1 MINNMSYLL
10 KVGGLSKSFGGL
22 IAMSDIDLSIPNNS
36 ISSVIGP
43 NGAGKT
49 TFFNLITGIYSP
61 TKGEILLSGEN
72 IVGRRPDEIA
82 GKGITRTFQNIRLFR
97 QMTVL
102 ENVLVGCHSKLKSG
116 FFSALFRNNKFRT
129 DELTAIARARDMLEF
144 VGLKEKHDHLAGS
157 LSYGDQRKL
166 EIARALAPEPM
177 LVLLDEPSAG
187 MNPQET
193 ESAKN
198 LIRRIRDT
206 LKISVLLIE
215 HDMRLVMTISDTV
228 TVLDHGTKIAEGL
241 PATVRSDPRVIEAYL
256 GRGVA
261 AGNHGLKLVEKK
273 TKNVKR
279 K

>member
-1 MINNMSYLL
+1 MSYLL

-102 ENVLVGCHSKLKSG
+102 ENVLVGCHSCPSSDNL
-116 FFSALFRNNKFRT
+116 R
-129 DELTAIARARDMLEF
+129 
-144 VGLKEKHDHLAGS
+144 HLA
-157 LSYGDQRKL
+157 
-166 EIARALAPEPM
+166 A
-177 LVLLDEPSAG
+177 
-187 MNPQET
+187 
-193 ESAKN
+193 
-198 LIRRIRDT
+198 
-206 LKISVLLIE
+206 
-215 HDMRLVMTISDTV
+215 
-228 TVLDHGTKIAEGL
+228 
-241 PATVRSDPRVIEAYL
+241 
-256 GRGVA
+256 
-261 AGNHGLKLVEKK
+261 
-273 TKNVKR
+273 
-279 K
+279 